1 MMTDTLPRDFIFLF
15 ICSALLLYGHK
26 THALCAKLGSIFIV
40 FVGIVNKSAFC
51 VIHCLQLDKIKR
63 FNVGKE
69 NSSKQHDTIH
79 NTNVTKDAS
88 GASKFLFSGQS

>member
-1 MMTDTLPRDFIFLF
+1 M
-15 ICSALLLYGHK
+15 
-26 THALCAKLGSIFIV
+26 THALCAKLGSIFIL
-40 FVGIVNKSAFC
+40 FVGIVNKRAFC

-69 NSSKQHDTIH
+69 NSSKEHDTIH

-88 GASKFLFSGQS
+88 EASKFLILRSILKCIFKSLKVSICRKKLKMRYES